1 MKTILVSNA
10 WEIMNLGSANGV
22 DTGIARDM
30 FCENLATYGTDA
42 YPAYTGADVDYES
55 LSAIWKGMSAN
66 EQGDAKILYKNAV
79 KDTYD
84 EITKARRENDVV
96 AFYEALLSYKEVKVE
111 KPAYVL
117 FGYAWDC
124 WDYAVKHSVDIIKAK
139 DVIIAGN
146 VEWNALS
153 EKARAIENDWFARTV
168 VMYDRGL
175 EGCYLVGNRDLFES
189 VLATR

>member
-1 MKTILVSNA
+1 MKNILVSNA

-42 YPAYTGADVDYES
+42 YPAYPGADVDYES

-84 EITKARRENDVV
+84 EITKARRENDIV
-96 AFYEALLSYKEVKVE
+96 AFYDALLNYKEVKVE
-111 KPAYVL
+111 EPAYVL
-117 FGYAWDC
+117 FTYAWDC

-139 DVIIAGN
+139 DVIVAGN

-153 EKARAIENDWFARTV
+153 EEARAIENDWFARTV
-168 VMYDRGL
+168 VMYDKGL